1 MRTNLLAISA
11 AAAALAT
18 CTSAAGPPSAQA
30 AAAQGR
36 SCFNARSVND
46 FHAIGRDAVIVTA
59 GVNRYY
65 QLGIIGICPDIDW
78 SLRVALRSTSGSSWI
93 CQGLDAEFLVPSPS
107 GLQRCPVV
115 SVQPM
120 SPEAAK
126 AAIARHP

>member
-18 CTSAAGPPSAQA
+18 CTNAAGPPSALA

-36 SCFNARSVND
+36 SCFNARSVNS

-65 QLGIIGICPDIDW
+65 QLGIVGVCPEIDW
-78 SLRVALRSTSGSSWI
+78 SSRVALRSTSGSSWI

-126 AAIARHP
+126 AAMARHR